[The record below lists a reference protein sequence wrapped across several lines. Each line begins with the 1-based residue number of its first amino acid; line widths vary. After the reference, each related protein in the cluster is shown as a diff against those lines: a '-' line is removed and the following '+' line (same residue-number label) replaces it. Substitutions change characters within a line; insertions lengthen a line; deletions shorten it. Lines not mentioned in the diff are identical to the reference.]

1 MRETEDRWTTAD
13 VSSGE
18 GREMKNE
25 EEDVMREELG
35 VGGFTNMDGV
45 GDTKPRSRESRGDW
59 RVLAD
64 GNPVDVVV
72 GEGLK
77 GCCAVGRWV
86 MVGVAKRRVESKGCG
101 KGSGEVE
108 GRVGTPDREGVAII
122 SGEVEGRVWTP
133 DGEGVA
139 IISGEV
145 EGRTERLTGAGGEVI
160 GEVEGRAVNSSC
172 ATMPEAV
179 GKGTRGWGGS
189 TEGLGEWVFFAWQI
203 IQSHCAD
210 DTLASLATSTSELTT
225 PTSELTTPTSVHPRL
240 LADAPQ
246 ELLL

>member
-1 MRETEDRWTTAD
+1 MMDGGEDDATSGVKYRCGVRDLRRSSEGGSLLGKLRISTGGDVDRESSCFKDACGVKKYKGDEVSMRETEDRWTTAD

-25 EEDVMREELG
+25 EEVMREELG

-86 MVGVAKRRVESKGCG
+86 MVGVAK
-101 KGSGEVE
+101 
-108 GRVGTPDREGVAII
+108 
-122 SGEVEGRVWTP
+122 
-133 DGEGVA
+133 
-139 IISGEV
+139 
-145 EGRTERLTGAGGEVI
+145 
-160 GEVEGRAVNSSC
+160 
-172 ATMPEAV
+172 
-179 GKGTRGWGGS
+179 
-189 TEGLGEWVFFAWQI
+189 
-203 IQSHCAD
+203 
-210 DTLASLATSTSELTT
+210 
-225 PTSELTTPTSVHPRL
+225 
-240 LADAPQ
+240 
-246 ELLL
+246 

>member
-1 MRETEDRWTTAD
+1 MRETEDRWTMAD

-45 GDTKPRSRESRGDW
+45 GDTK
-59 RVLAD
+59 
-64 GNPVDVVV
+64 
-72 GEGLK
+72 
-77 GCCAVGRWV
+77 
-86 MVGVAKRRVESKGCG
+86 CG

-145 EGRTERLTGAGGEVI
+145 EGRVWTPDGEGVAIISGEVEGRTERPTGTGREVI

-225 PTSELTTPTSVHPRL
+225 PTSVHPRL